1 MRTPTLRRRATCA
14 PRPDGFTPARARRS
28 ECQPNGL
35 YGALKKR
42 AFTVLEMQ
50 IALVISALLFTAML
64 TALDTMF
71 KGYETNAD
79 AASSNVVTRLVVNR
93 VLSLVR
99 TGTDFRPLT
108 DDVLDTNENPVFCDF
123 MEFVSRRNDAGEP
136 VESIRVEYRYPGE
149 GAQYRVWGVG
159 EPEPA
164 LGFTPQGNGE
174 LWLVRTDLTNNA
186 ETESLLVANVRHF
199 LITLRYDIGPRLE
212 RATIDITTEPQQ
224 PQSVALSTDA
234 PPPALRMVASAMPRR
249 IGG

>member
-1 MRTPTLRRRATCA
+1 MKRL
-14 PRPDGFTPARARRS
+14 
-28 ECQPNGL
+28 QKL
-35 YGALKKR
+35 R

-50 IALVISALLFTAML
+50 MALIISALLFTALL

-108 DDVLDTNENPVFCDF
+108 DDVLDTNENPVYADF
-123 MEFVSRRNDAGEP
+123 MEFVSLRDDDGEP
-136 VESIRVEYRYPGE
+136 VEAIRVEFRYPGE

-159 EPEPA
+159 EPEPE
-164 LGFTPQGNGE
+164 LGFTPAGNGE
-174 LWLVRTDLTNNA
+174 LWLVRTDLTTDA
-186 ETESLLVANVRHF
+186 ETESLLVGNVRQF
-199 LITLRYDIGPRLE
+199 LVTLRYDIGPRLE

-224 PQSVALSTDA
+224 PESVALSTDA
-234 PPPALRMVASAMPRR
+234 PPQSLRMVASAMPRR